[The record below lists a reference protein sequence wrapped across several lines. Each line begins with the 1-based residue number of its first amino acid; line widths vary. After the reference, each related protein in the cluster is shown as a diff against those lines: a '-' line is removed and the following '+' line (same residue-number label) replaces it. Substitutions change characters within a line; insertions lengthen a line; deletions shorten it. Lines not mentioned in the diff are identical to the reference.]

1 MPERILLVDDDPR
14 VRDVLSRF
22 LEREGY
28 VTIPA
33 VSGEEALERVADH
46 PPDLVLLDVQ
56 LPGIDGYTVCRVLK
70 ANIATA
76 LIPVTILSGLQE
88 SEARTRG
95 IEAGA
100 DDFITKPFEYTLL
113 RARIRTQL
121 RIKRLTDQLESTEM
135 VVFSMARWVEI
146 KDPYT
151 EGHLRRIAGFSE
163 QTALALGLPAEHSR
177 VLRYAGVL
185 HDIGKIGVREELLSK
200 PSPLTAEEQI
210 ELRKHAEYGAAIVA
224 PMRFAGDVAPII
236 LSHHEHWDGG
246 GYPYALRGEQIPLGA
261 RIISVVDAYDAMT
274 SDRPYR
280 KSLGNEEA
288 VRRLKAGSGTQW
300 DPAVV
305 DVFLSLLEAG
315 QLRPVE
321 LPGSEP
327 VVGHMP
333 VYPDISQPDRRAA

>member
-1 MPERILLVDDDPR
+1 MPERILVVDDDPR
-14 VRDVLSRF
+14 VRDILSRF

-70 ANIATA
+70 ENIATA

-121 RIKRLTDQLESTEM
+121 RIKRLTDQLESTER

-151 EGHLRRIAGFSE
+151 EGHLRRIAGYSE
-163 QTALALGLPAEHSR
+163 QTALALGLPAEQAR
-177 VLRYAGVL
+177 VVRYAGVL

-200 PSPLTAEEQI
+200 PGPLTLDEQ
-210 ELRKHAEYGAAIVA
+210 
-224 PMRFAGDVAPII
+224 
-236 LSHHEHWDGG
+236 
-246 GYPYALRGEQIPLGA
+246 
-261 RIISVVDAYDAMT
+261 
-274 SDRPYR
+274 
-280 KSLGNEEA
+280 
-288 VRRLKAGSGTQW
+288 
-300 DPAVV
+300 
-305 DVFLSLLEAG
+305 
-315 QLRPVE
+315 
-321 LPGSEP
+321 
-327 VVGHMP
+327 
-333 VYPDISQPDRRAA
+333 